1 MVDAFEAISF
11 LTRSENRVDV
21 LECLAGGPH
30 TERELVAE
38 TGVSDVTVGRVLEDF
53 EERGWV
59 VETDDG
65 YRRTR
70 IGDMLAEDYSRLHD
84 SMDLACRLGPVR
96 DLFPVEEFSF
106 DLRLLT
112 DARVSAPD
120 GFDPLRAVD
129 RWKELLRGADRFV
142 GVAPAATGTTV
153 VAEPFHEEI
162 TEHGL
167 EFSAVVSQQYYE
179 TVTSR
184 AETRRLVRE
193 ELAAGAEMYLAAD
206 ETEFQVSVAAFDD
219 VATIS
224 AYDDAGNLRAGIES
238 RAPPV
243 HEWVLDTY
251 ETHREDA
258 TRLTPEDFAD

>member
-21 LECLAGGPH
+21 LTGLAGGPH
-30 TERELVAE
+30 TERELVAA
-38 TGVSDVTVGRVLEDF
+38 TGVSDVTVGRILDDF
-53 EERGWV
+53 AARGWV
-59 VETDDG
+59 VEREDG
-65 YRRTR
+65 YERTR
-70 IGDMLAEDYSRLHD
+70 VGDLVAADYEQFAD

-96 DLFPVEEFSF
+96 DLFPVAEFPF

-112 DARVSAPD
+112 DARVSDPD
-120 GFDPLRAVD
+120 RFDPLRAVD

-167 EFSAVVSQQYYE
+167 SFSAVVSQQYYE

-184 AETRRLVRE
+184 AEARRLVRE
-193 ELAAGAEMYLAAD
+193 ELEAGAEMYLATD

-224 AYDDAGNLRAGIES
+224 AYDDAGNLQAGIET
-238 RAPPV
+238 RAEPV
-243 HEWVLDTY
+243 YGWVLDTY
-251 ETHREDA
+251 ESHREDA
-258 TRLTPEDFAD
+258 TRLTPEDFAE